1 MSEEKKPPFI
11 TYDGEKDRTKYRK
24 MAFNIPDGNSC
35 NTRIR
40 TDPATGQTTMLR
52 TRGGSHE
59 VTTTGKLED
68 KERIPCKDYK
78 VEQTEVIKPNGAID
92 TKLLKRLL
100 KDNPNTLYGKQ
111 IELYNEDTGERES
124 YLHLDHNKAT
134 LAVDVPSGDEGKKDY
149 SLPAAEGDTHYV
161 KFPWHKE
168 GFLLFGRDK
177 NYCPRPDS
185 SIKAGMLNWVCG
197 IVDPD
202 SGKRKVFVFG
212 IVVRWELYTHFDN
225 IGQGKVTIEVYEE
238 DNPSVVICSV
248 VSLGAA
254 PQRVFVNQTPDGQH
268 AVVTLTRGWPL
279 SMNNF
284 NINCAVIDQIDA
296 GYTAVVEFE
305 VTMDDGKPV
314 VKGADLITPIVNS
327 YDGQITKSL
336 DGYSFM
342 REYAIDEP
350 NAYLKP
356 YTWGGHTKTGSG
368 EYAYVVLAGYDTDG
382 NRKLITTYFW
392 LEDTYYGYKYHIRI
406 YCNADTILEF
416 TMDQGSWGIS
426 PDWLAYLGPE
436 LIISGIHV
444 NTEALSTV
452 AVTNNM
458 VALALWR
465 NVGYKFE
472 GLPFPSYDA
481 VDAVALVSISGD
493 LHKLDAPKT
502 VNMYPPSDNFVAPS
516 LYDYWQWLHITR
528 RHDQLAKVECDARRA
543 GVSWNPISGEFSV
556 TSDSRLPIVYLGT
569 KDTDVILG
577 TGFVGTT
584 KGTP

>member
-11 TYDGEKDRTKYRK
+11 TYDGEKNKTTYRE
-24 MAFNIPDGNSC
+24 MAFNIPNGNSC
-35 NTRIR
+35 DTRIR
-40 TDPATGQTTMLR
+40 TDPATGTTTMLR
-52 TRGGSHE
+52 TRGGSHD
-59 VTTTGKLED
+59 VTTTGGIED
-68 KERIPCKDYK
+68 KERLPCKDYK

-111 IELYNEDTGERES
+111 LELYNEDTGDRES
-124 YLHLDHNKAT
+124 YLHLDRDKTT
-134 LAVDVPSGDEGKKDY
+134 LVVDVPPGDEGKKDY

-161 KFPWHKE
+161 KFPWHKD
-168 GFLLFGRDK
+168 GFILFGRDK
-177 NYCPRPDS
+177 NYCPRPES

-212 IVVRWELYTHFDN
+212 VLVRWELFTHTDDLSQ
-225 IGQGKVTIEVYEE
+225 GQVTIEIYEE
-238 DNPSVVICSV
+238 DNPSVVLCSV
-248 VSLGAA
+248 ISLGAA

-268 AVVTLTRGWPL
+268 AVVTLAKGWPL
-279 SMNNF
+279 TMNNF
-284 NINCAVIDQIDA
+284 NLYCATVDQIDT

-305 VTMDDGKPV
+305 VTLDAGNPV
-314 VKGADLITPIVNS
+314 VTGADLITPQVVSS
-327 YDGQITKSL
+327 YGNLSKSM
-336 DGYSFM
+336 DGYSIL
-342 REYAIDEP
+342 REYAISNP
-350 NAYLKP
+350 TGYLQP
-356 YTWGGHTKTGSG
+356 YSWATHVKTGDS
-368 EYAYVVLAGYDTDG
+368 EYSYIVLAGYDSEG
-382 NRKLITTYFW
+382 KRKLITTRFW
-392 LEDTYYGYKYHIRI
+392 LEPTYYGYKYHLRI
-406 YCNADTILEF
+406 NCNEDTILEF

-426 PDWLAYLGPE
+426 PGWLSYLQTE
-436 LIISGIHV
+436 LITAGIHV
-444 NTEALSTV
+444 NIESLSTV

-481 VDAVALVSISGD
+481 VDAVALVSIAGD
-493 LHKLDAPKT
+493 LHQLDAPKT

-528 RHDQLAKVECDARRA
+528 RHDQLAKVKCDDRRA
-543 GVSWNPISGEFSV
+543 GVSWNPISREFSV
-556 TSDSRLPIVYLGT
+556 ASDSRLPIVYLGT
-569 KDTDVILG
+569 RDTDVVLG